1 MTSVFIIHIH
11 PQLQTDPNDET
22 AALLRVLLCKVV
34 NTTFGGGVPK
44 VPAQTGSPRTVVA
57 ALVIL
62 SLGLAAAMTTVL
74 CAILAKQLLNLYTL
88 TGALGSNTDN
98 SETRQRRLGWFAT
111 GLHGMTFFLSFLL
124 QLALL
129 LLGCALMVYI
139 WKINLIFA
147 LFILVLTLCV
157 IPIHLFLVSIAVLD
171 VSFPCLQ
178 SFWERCAGEVDSL
191 VGLIYSDKQ

>member
-1 MTSVFIIHIH
+1 MTSAFIIYIH
-11 PQLQTDPNDET
+11 PQLQVDQNGGT
-22 AALLRVLLCKVV
+22 AALLRGLLYKVI
-34 NTTFGGGVPK
+34 NSIFGGGVPK
-44 VPAQTGSPRTVVA
+44 VPVQTGPPRTVVA
-57 ALVIL
+57 ALVLL

-98 SETRQRRLGWFAT
+98 GETRQRRLRWFTT

-147 LFILVLTLCV
+147 LSILVLTLCV
-157 IPIHLFLVSIAVLD
+157 IPIHLFLVSIAVFD
-171 VSFPCLQ
+171 IGFPCLQ
-178 SFWERCAGEVDSL
+178 SLQERYVDEV
-191 VGLIYSDKQ
+191 